1 MSESRKSS
9 FTSYLKQRSNDYQ
22 QYGRYMC
29 RDMVMADMG
38 TRFLSFL
45 GDVVMMLFP
54 IFIWDN
60 IFLLT
65 ASGYFSY
72 ALFDM
77 VRVVL
82 DVLLCISIVAANA
95 YMMVL
100 FKGQTFGK
108 VALNL
113 KVVAMDNREL
123 SNGKLIAREV
133 VGKAI
138 PYLALFFLLEL
149 FGINGLIGILG
160 FIVIN
165 GICVLADKRHRSLID
180 FILKTKVVLLNEKGK
195 KASYAPV
202 NEKPKEK
209 KVELAENNFDLHV
222 YSSFSH
228 DGEVEVEDLFKQ
240 AKQAGIS
247 TLSICDHNSAKA
259 NIVAKKV
266 APLYG
271 ITYVPGI
278 NIDCD
283 YKGNNIRLL
292 GYFID
297 MNEDRFMQI
306 EYENLAK
313 EKAVSQRRIQL
324 FEEFTGFHVN
334 VEKFLKSNRFQI
346 VSPEMIARQILSDT
360 EYRKTKLLQPY
371 LTGAKKEKP
380 ITHFIEDFFGKKGP
394 AYVPI
399 AHPGVEDMMALI
411 KASGGVPVLAHPMRS
426 LREEPELISEIIEL
440 GVQGLEVFTPYHTH
454 EDMRYLIPL
463 AKRYGLDITAGSEYH
478 GENKPKFILGRTY
491 CPKDVESVVA
501 KFVSKHLKKK

>member
-1 MSESRKSS
+1 MSEIHKSS
-9 FTSYLKQRSNDYQ
+9 FKNYLKQRSNDYR

-29 RDMVMADMG
+29 SDMSMADMG

-45 GDVVMMLFP
+45 GDVVLMLFP
-54 IFIWDN
+54 IFLWDY

-65 ASGYFSY
+65 AAGYLSY
-72 ALFDM
+72 GLFDV
-77 VRVVL
+77 VRIVL
-82 DVLLCISIVAANA
+82 DVLLCVSILCANT
-95 YMMVL
+95 YLMVL

-108 VALNL
+108 AAMNL
-113 KVVAMDNREL
+113 KVVALDNKELTNKVLITREL
-123 SNGKLIAREV
+123 L
-133 VGKAI
+133 GKAI
-138 PYLALFFLLEL
+138 PMLVVFLILE
-149 FGINGLIGILG
+149 FIGINGLIGVLG
-160 FIVIN
+160 FVVLN
-165 GICVLADKRHRSLID
+165 GICVLADKKHRSMID
-180 FILKTKVVLLNEKGK
+180 FVLKTKVVLLNEKGK
-195 KASYAPV
+195 KSKFAPMA
-202 NEKPKEK
+202 EKPKEK
-209 KVELAENNFDLHV
+209 KIELSENNYDLHV

-240 AKQAGIS
+240 AKLAGIE
-247 TLSICDHNSAKA
+247 TLSICDHNCAKA

-283 YKGNNIRLL
+283 YKGNNIRVL
-292 GYFID
+292 GYFIETND
-297 MNEDRFMQI
+297 DRFMQI

-324 FEEFTGFHVN
+324 FEAFTGFHVN
-334 VEKFLKSNRFQI
+334 VDKILKSNRFQI
-346 VSPEMIARQILSDT
+346 ISPEMIARQILSDS

-371 LTGAKKEKP
+371 LNGAKKDKP
-380 ITHFIEDFFGKKGP
+380 ISFFIEDFFGKKGP

-399 AHPGVEDMMALI
+399 AHPNVVDMIALI

-426 LREEPELISEIIEL
+426 FKQEPELIEEIIQL
-440 GVQGLEVFTPYHTH
+440 GIKGLEIFTPYHTH

-463 AKRYGLDITAGSEYH
+463 AKKYHLDITAGSEYH
-478 GENKPKFILGRTY
+478 GENKPKFILGQTY

-501 KFVSKHLKKK
+501 KFVQKYIK